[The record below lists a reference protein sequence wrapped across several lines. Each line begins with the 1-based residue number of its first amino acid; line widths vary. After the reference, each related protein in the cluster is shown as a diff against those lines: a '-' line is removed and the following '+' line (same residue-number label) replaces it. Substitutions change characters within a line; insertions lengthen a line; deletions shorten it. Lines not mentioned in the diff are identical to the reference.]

1 MERMSDFVS
10 KYVPSFAKGL
20 EILLIDH
27 DAISLVI
34 MAAMLEQCSYKVT
47 TTNQASVA
55 LSMIREVE
63 NHFRLVMA
71 NINMPDMDMLSFLR
85 ASHQKGVPI
94 ILMSSER
101 NAEVADRALAEGACL
116 VLTKPVTL
124 DELKHL
130 WQHACWKNVNLVEES
145 VQLNCQGKGTRGKE
159 FGGIKINE
167 TTTLPWSH
175 LEGNMIKQA
184 GRVSRP
190 HSGGIVIN
198 LIQPPTEVK
207 ETKEADGLSSSATEH
222 NVREHVATDAKDKKR
237 SKRKSCIMIDD
248 QAKQSENTSLEELI
262 TTESKTKEGSKAK
275 LPIRERKGK
284 KREERSKLNSEL
296 ENFGSSMITEK
307 GKKGKRNTDSS
318 KEKSSRVVWDP
329 SLHHKFTT
337 AISVLGD
344 KKAQPKTIQQ
354 EMNVPHITTRQV
366 ASHLQK
372 YKSEVQKIQDND
384 TISLMSTSKA
394 SNIHAITQF
403 PSPLE
408 RQSSLLCQK
417 GHGKIDLRVTSNP
430 WSSSYYI
437 NNTKEGNTIQVA
449 KMNLPNLSYA
459 PSKAASP
466 CLPAGMVQFPGLRP
480 QANQNQDLASVFNS
494 KYQNEPSIRVG
505 NATNSKT
512 FETEGSQY
520 IDAVVNQ
527 ATAVGP
533 ADHDE
538 TLSEYDDILRI
549 LEEDAEDF
557 NYLSRGQTIDDFD
570 KYCEWLE
577 KTLDAKDNDP

>member
-1 MERMSDFVS
+1 MEGMSDFVS
-10 KYVPSFAKGL
+10 KYVPSFARGL
-20 EILLIDH
+20 EILLVDH

-55 LSMIREVE
+55 LSMIRELE
-63 NHFRLVMA
+63 NHFRLVIA
-71 NINMPDMDMLSFLR
+71 NNNMPDMDMLSFLR
-85 ASHQKGVPI
+85 ASHQKGVPV
-94 ILMSSER
+94 ILTSSER

-124 DELKHL
+124 DELKYL

-145 VQLNCQGKGTRGKE
+145 VQQNCQGKGTSGKE

-167 TTTLPWSH
+167 TITLPWSP

-184 GRVSRP
+184 DRP
-190 HSGGIVIN
+190 
-198 LIQPPTEVK
+198 PAEVK
-207 ETKEADGLSSSATEH
+207 ETKEAGGLSSSAIAH
-222 NVREHVATDAKDKKR
+222 NVREHVANDAKGKKKR
-237 SKRKSCIMIDD
+237 TTRKSCIIIDD

-262 TTESKTKEGSKAK
+262 TAESKTEEGSKAK
-275 LPIRERKGK
+275 VPIRDREGK
-284 KREERSKLNSEL
+284 KQEERSKLNSEL
-296 ENFGSSMITEK
+296 ENSESSMIIEK
-307 GKKGKRNTDSS
+307 GKKRKRNTDSS
-318 KEKSSRVVWDP
+318 KDKSSRAVWDP
-329 SLHHKFTT
+329 SLHRKFTT

-372 YKSEVQKIQDND
+372 YKAEVQKIQDND
-384 TISLMSTSKA
+384 TSLISTSKA
-394 SNIHAITQF
+394 SNIHAISQF
-403 PSPLE
+403 PPPLE
-408 RQSSLLCQK
+408 RQSSLLCQM
-417 GHGKIDLRVTSNP
+417 GHGNIDLGVTSNP
-430 WSSSYYI
+430 WSSSYYT

-466 CLPAGMVQFPGLRP
+466 CLPAGMVRLPGLHP
-480 QANQNQDLASVFNS
+480 QANQNQDLASVFIS
-494 KYQNEPSIRVG
+494 KYQNQPSVGVG

-533 ADHDE
+533 SDHDQ

-557 NYLSRGQTIDDFD
+557 NYLSSGQTIDDFD
-570 KYCEWLE
+570 KYCELLE
-577 KTLDAKDNDP
+577 KTLDAKDNDL